1 MFVGRERE
9 LSKIIRRI
17 KQPGFK
23 AILVYGRRRIGKTQ
37 LVKEAL
43 SQVDIPSLSL
53 LARDV
58 DSKINLAD
66 FSLEAGNFMKI
77 SSFRPKDFYEF
88 FSNLIEYSNSN
99 PFVLFV
105 DEYSFLKESAH
116 SIDSSL
122 QKAIEMHKDGANIT
136 IIICGSYVDVMARLV
151 DYDAPLYGRFNEIIA
166 LRPFD
171 YLDSG
176 KFFPS
181 CSLEDKFSYYAVFG
195 GVAFNLT
202 CLDQSL
208 SFEENL
214 IESFV
219 APNSLFEGEAVLIAK
234 KELEKADKLNTIFE
248 LITQGMNTYKKISD
262 FLGSDDKASFLWYI
276 KRLEAMDLID
286 KAYSLTDANK
296 RKPIYRLKDKM
307 LEFYYTFLFK
317 HLSQR
322 ELMTPEQF
330 FVTYIKPKL
339 YLDYLPRRFEELV
352 KEYAIRE
359 NGIKIPLFT
368 DAGNIVYHGY
378 IHGQKISREFDL
390 VLKTDE
396 GLIPIECK
404 YRKSPLSMADVHEE
418 MQQWDNL
425 PFKVRQYGFA
435 SRSGFD
441 EEVRSRSDL
450 LLIDM
455 DDLYAIR

>member
-88 FSNLIEYSNSN
+88 FSNLIEYSKSN

-219 APNSLFEGEAVLIAK
+219 APNSLFEGEA
-234 KELEKADKLNTIFE
+234 
-248 LITQGMNTYKKISD
+248 S
-262 FLGSDDKASFLWYI
+262 
-276 KRLEAMDLID
+276 
-286 KAYSLTDANK
+286 
-296 RKPIYRLKDKM
+296 
-307 LEFYYTFLFK
+307 
-317 HLSQR
+317 
-322 ELMTPEQF
+322 
-330 FVTYIKPKL
+330 
-339 YLDYLPRRFEELV
+339 
-352 KEYAIRE
+352 
-359 NGIKIPLFT
+359 
-368 DAGNIVYHGY
+368 
-378 IHGQKISREFDL
+378 
-390 VLKTDE
+390 
-396 GLIPIECK
+396 
-404 YRKSPLSMADVHEE
+404 
-418 MQQWDNL
+418 
-425 PFKVRQYGFA
+425 
-435 SRSGFD
+435 
-441 EEVRSRSDL
+441 
-450 LLIDM
+450 
-455 DDLYAIR
+455 